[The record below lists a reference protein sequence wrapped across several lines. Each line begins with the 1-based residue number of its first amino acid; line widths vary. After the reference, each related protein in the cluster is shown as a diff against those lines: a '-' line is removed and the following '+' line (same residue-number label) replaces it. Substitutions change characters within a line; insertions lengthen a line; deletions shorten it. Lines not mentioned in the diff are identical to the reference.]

1 MCFNTDLFWTDFY
14 GNRFEY
20 IYLVLVFVTFDI
32 SFILLNLYA
41 VKCLHHPYERA
52 YYFRLTLVGLFHEC
66 FPCVL
71 PSFEYH
77 FNRFYWL
84 LLLSLFWDS
93 LPYYLAFCGN
103 QLFEFYRNPTDWL
116 LHHAGSGCVKPRN
129 RLLTGFYI
137 LSVLVLYFYV
147 TPSRVFFEYV
157 SCKRFRWYLLISIN

>member
-1 MCFNTDLFWTDFY
+1 MDRLLWKSFWIYFFGFGFY
-14 GNRFEY
+14 NFWY
-20 IYLVLVFVTFDI
+20 FFYLVKSVFGEMLA
-32 SFILLNLYA
+32 SPLW
-41 VKCLHHPYERA
+41 KA

-157 SCKRFRWYLLISIN
+157 SCKLFRWYLLISIN